1 MTLDQKRLLTVLL
14 AAEHQETLR
23 ITEQQAQRRAPRVA
37 QRALTDRE
45 LTAEVRFADIEDDL
59 DAAVDE
65 ATALLEDL
73 HTEVK
78 SLILVE
84 IFGEDREPRS
94 PAEAHEVIHRLT
106 TDQPDQVQES
116 EARVGL
122 AIAGIL
128 AALYLASGRR
138 AIEEAG
144 RQGVNVTG
152 INPATLPVETFQEQ
166 AATVAQH
173 PWRRITRKIE
183 DDLSDQATLA
193 RPQITPDEVER
204 VLDDIKIDGSRDQ
217 ARQAVNNSGGRGRI
231 DTVEQTPQLEPIEVW
246 AIEILDGNQCP
257 ACAEIDGRDFA
268 SLEEARQFYPSGQ
281 FTNCRGGSRCRGNLG
296 FLYATAD
303 LES

>member
-23 ITEQQAQRRAPRVA
+23 ITEQQHQRRAPRVA

-73 HTEVK
+73 HNEVK

-84 IFGEDREPRS
+84 LFGEDREPRT

-116 EARVGL
+116 EARLGL

-128 AALYLASGRR
+128 AALYLAGGRR
-138 AIEEAG
+138 VIEEAG
-144 RQGVNVTG
+144 RQGVSVTG
-152 INPATLPVETFQEQ
+152 LNPATLPVETFQEQ

-193 RPQITPDEVER
+193 RPQITSDEVER

-231 DTVEQTPQLEPIEVW
+231 DTVEQTPQLEPVEVW
-246 AIEILDGNQCP
+246 AIEIMDGNQCEQ
-257 ACAEIDGRDFA
+257 CELIDGRNFA
-268 SLEEARQFYPSGQ
+268 SLAEARQFYPSGQ
-281 FTNCRGGSRCRGNLG
+281 FTNCLGGARCRGNLA
-296 FLYATAD
+296 FLFSASQLD
-303 LES
+303 N

>member
-23 ITEQQAQRRAPRVA
+23 ITDEQAQRRSPSVA
-37 QRALTDRE
+37 QRALLAHE
-45 LTAEVRFADIEDDL
+45 LTAQVRFADIEDDL
-59 DAAVDE
+59 DTAVDE

-128 AALYLASGRR
+128 AGLYLAGGRR
-138 AIEEAG
+138 VIEEAE
-144 RQGVNVTG
+144 RQGVPTSALS
-152 INPATLPVETFQEQ
+152 PAALPVEAFQEQ

-204 VLDDIKIDGSRDQ
+204 VLDDIRIDGSRDQ
-217 ARQAVNNSGGRGRI
+217 ARQATQTTAGQGRI
-231 DTVEQTPQLEPIEVW
+231 DTVEQTPELEPDQIW
-246 AIEILDGNQCP
+246 SSEIMDGNQCP
-257 ACAEIDGRDFA
+257 ACEEVDGRDFA
-268 SLEEARQFYPSGQ
+268 SLAEARQLYPNGPHI
-281 FTNCRGGSRCRGNLG
+281 NCHGGARCRGTLI
-296 FLYATAD
+296 FLFG
-303 LES
+303 SS